1 MTLFDV
7 YLAVDWSARNAASPK
22 MPARDA
28 LWVGERLACG
38 IDDEMMAGETYWRT
52 RHECVAYIRE
62 RLLHHTSAGRR
73 VVVGFD
79 FGFGYPAGFADA
91 LGLAGD
97 KPPWRRIWDMLA
109 SMIVDAA
116 DNTNNR
122 FAVAA
127 ELNAR
132 CGGAIPGPLWGCPV
146 SMRLPHLPPTSP
158 VYPYVVR
165 SGLTLQRFRAMDRR
179 ERGLQPAWKLYGT
192 ASVGGQILTGIPYV
206 RQLRDDPALASV
218 SRVWPFETGFTCAPV
233 PERGPFILLTEIWPG
248 IVARLLDPSIAI
260 RDRAQVRAVVQWFAE
275 RDAAGQFGAFFDLP
289 SDLSPQA
296 AEICVLEEGWIVGS
310 RIRGNISM

>member
-22 MPARDA
+22 TPTHDA
-28 LWVGERLACG
+28 LWIGERLACEA
-38 IDDEMMAGETYWRT
+38 DEDAIAGELYWRT

-62 RLLHHTSAGRR
+62 RLLQHTSAGRR

-79 FGFGYPAGFADA
+79 FGFGYPTGFADA
-91 LGLAGD
+91 LRLTGD
-97 KPPWRRIWDMLA
+97 RPPWRRIWDMLA
-109 SMIVDAA
+109 SMIVDTA

-132 CGGAIPGPLWGCPV
+132 CGGVIPGPLWGCPV
-146 SMRLPHLPPTSP
+146 NVRLPHLPPTSP
-158 VYPYVVR
+158 EYPYAVR
-165 SGLTLQRFRAMDRR
+165 PGLALQRLRALDSR

-192 ASVGGQILTGIPYV
+192 ASVGSQILTGIPYV
-206 RQLRDDPALASV
+206 RQLRDDPGLAAIC
-218 SRVWPFETGFTCAPV
+218 RIWPFETGFTSAPL

-248 IVARLLDPSIAI
+248 LVARLLDPAIAI
-260 RDRAQVRAVVQWFAE
+260 RDQAQVRAVVQWFAKL
-275 RDAAGQFGAFFDLP
+275 DAARQFGAFFDLP
-289 SDLSPQA
+289 NDLSPQA

-310 RIRGNISM
+310 SKR